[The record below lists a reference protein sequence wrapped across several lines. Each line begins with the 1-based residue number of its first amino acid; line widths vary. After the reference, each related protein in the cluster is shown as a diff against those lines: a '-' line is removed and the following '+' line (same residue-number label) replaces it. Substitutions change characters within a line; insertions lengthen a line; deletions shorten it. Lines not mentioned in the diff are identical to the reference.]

1 MGNKN
6 NESGSAIK
14 GHNIKGEEG
23 NWLSRLMYKFGQS
36 FNSPQMRHFFMFI
49 LSAII
54 VGIILYVS
62 YARGDTFFGTPEEGR
77 KPIDSLVPFFTNLAG
92 VLLFIMNTSRRKRD
106 QWKLRDYWGDHCFRI
121 AQSYS
126 YLFVILWAWG
136 AGKDAVNTKSFSPN
150 ILGFLVGF
158 FIIRV
163 ERAMESLGD
172 KFEEI
177 LVSILPRSIGY
188 ISVEERRRKQLRA
201 VYKLDEIASQYDAV
215 RSQIDD
221 PGAREEVDK
230 QIAEAEEAVESKDP
244 EIVYKKISKLA
255 RVFDEAKRGLG
266 EMLVPVDELLGAGDK
281 KNKDS
286 GSS

>member
-1 MGNKN
+1 MDNKDN
-6 NESGSAIK
+6 GSATIIK
-14 GHNIKGEEG
+14 EHNEKSEKE
-23 NWLSRLMYKFGQS
+23 NWLSRFMYRFGQS
-36 FNSPQMRHFFMFI
+36 FNSPQMRHFFMFV

-62 YARGDTFFGTPEEGR
+62 YSRGDTFFGTPAEGR

-92 VLLFIMNTSRRKRD
+92 VLLFIMNTSRRKRE

-136 AGKDAVNTKSFSPN
+136 AGEDAVNTKSFSPN

-188 ISVEERRRKQLRA
+188 VSVEERRRKQLRA
-201 VYKLDEIASQYDAV
+201 VYKLDEIASQYNAV

-221 PGAREEVDK
+221 PGARAEMDK
-230 QIAEAEEAVESKDP
+230 QIAEAEKAVESRDP
-244 EIVYKKISKLA
+244 EIVYKKISELA

-266 EMLVPVDELLGAGDK
+266 EILVPVDELLGAGDK
-281 KNKDS
+281 REKES